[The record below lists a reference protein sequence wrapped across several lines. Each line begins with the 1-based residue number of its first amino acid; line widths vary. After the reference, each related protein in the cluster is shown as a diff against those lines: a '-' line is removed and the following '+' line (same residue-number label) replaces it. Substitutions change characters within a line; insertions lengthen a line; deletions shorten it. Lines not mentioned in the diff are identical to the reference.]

1 MRAHH
6 HRHRR
11 RRHHDPPES
20 LEMEAQRKTVLKV
33 ATTRTINVAA
43 AAAATDDADTKGRRS
58 LVCELQI
65 AKITGLQKLNIFLPV
80 KIAAESARLQQPVAA
95 R

>member
-20 LEMEAQRKTVLKV
+20 LEIEAQRKTVLKV
-33 ATTRTINVAA
+33 ATRTINVAA
-43 AAAATDDADTKGRRS
+43 AAATDDAD
-58 LVCELQI
+58 C
-65 AKITGLQKLNIFLPV
+65 
-80 KIAAESARLQQPVAA
+80 RLQ
-95 R
+95 RKT